1 MKPVFFP
8 KPADFRKWLEANHES
23 EKELLVGYY
32 KVNSG
37 KPSITWSQSVDE
49 ALCFGWI
56 DGVRRSI
63 DDISYCIR
71 FTPRNPNS
79 IWSAVNIGK
88 AEELIKNGLMQESG
102 HVLFRNRKT
111 ERSELY
117 SYENKPESLPP
128 DFEKIFIASKN
139 GWEFFKKQPPSYKR
153 TIYFW
158 ILSAK
163 RKETQLSRLNVI
175 IAKSEEGKRHF

>member
-1 MKPVFFP
+1 MKPVFFA
-8 KPADFRKWLEANHES
+8 KPADFRKWLEVNHKS

-32 KVNSG
+32 KINSG
-37 KPSITWSQSVDE
+37 KQSITWSQSVDE
-49 ALCFGWI
+49 AICFGWI

-63 DDISYCIR
+63 DDKSYCIR
-71 FTPRNPNS
+71 FTPRNPKS
-79 IWSAVNIGK
+79 IWSSVNIAK
-88 AEELIKNGLMQESG
+88 AEALINNGLMQESG
-102 HVLFRNRKT
+102 LVLYRNRKI

-128 DFEKIFIASKN
+128 EFEKKLMASKS
-139 GWEFFKKQPPSYKR
+139 GWEFFAKQPPSYKR
-153 TIYFW
+153 TIYLW

-163 RKETQLSRLNVI
+163 RKETQLSRLNVV